1 MTVLDWF
8 KAKLKHNQGKGR
20 YTLVEKCVEEL
31 IEAEYVNTD
40 NYTSRRR
47 PDITYKDP
55 GTASLARLIEMKKVS
70 NDSIDRK
77 AVFFSKDY
85 TSRIRQGKIIPK
97 KLDLAKICIALDLH
111 EKTIIRLF
119 KSFGYAYDFSSDLA
133 EPLDYCLHKVV
144 NESDLKTSES
154 RMEMFN
160 SLMS

>member
-8 KAKLKHNQGKGR
+8 KAKLKHNQGKGSN
-20 YTLVEKCVEEL
+20 TFVKKCVEEL
-31 IEAEYVNTD
+31 IEAGYVNTD
-40 NYTSRRR
+40 IYTSRRR

-55 GTASLARLIEMKKVS
+55 GTASLARLIETKKFS
-70 NDSIDRK
+70 NDSVDEIADLP
-77 AVFFSKDY
+77 KDY
-85 TSRIRQGKIIPK
+85 TSRIRQGKIIPE
-97 KLDLAKICIALDLH
+97 KLDLARICIALDLH